1 MPERVMRVVHRAEVP
16 SYRGEVATG
25 IPGDVRIWFIALLAI
40 QGFHLVEH
48 LTQVVQRYFLGIPN
62 GAGILGS
69 VADIEPV
76 HFLYNA
82 GYFALLVLVCVQLD
96 LVRDG
101 PERVGRHVFALM
113 VFTLFFQGYHVVEH
127 VAKMIQYLQLS
138 MQNGT
143 GGILG
148 TGPGAMLPLFP
159 VPLLH
164 LGYNLMAY
172 LPAVLAFVLLL
183 RPKPATRTVTLAEAA

>member
-1 MPERVMRVVHRAEVP
+1 MPERVMGAARRAEAP
-16 SYRGEVATG
+16 SYRGELATG
-25 IPGDVRIWFIALLAI
+25 IPGDVRLWFVILLAI

-48 LTQVVQRYFLGIPN
+48 VTQVVQRYLLGIPN

-82 GYFALLVLVCVQLD
+82 GYFALLVLVCVQLG

-101 PERVGRHVFALM
+101 PDRVGRLVFALL
-113 VFTLFFQGYHVVEH
+113 VFTLLFQGYHVVEH
-127 VAKMIQYLQLS
+127 VAKLIQYLQLG

-148 TGPGAMLPLFP
+148 TGPGALAPLFP

-164 LGYNLMAY
+164 LGYNLIAY
-172 LPAVLAFVLLL
+172 LPVVLAFVLLL
-183 RPKPATRTVTLAEAA
+183 RPKAAPHAAALARAA

>member
-1 MPERVMRVVHRAEVP
+1 MSVVQRAEEP
-16 SYRGEVATG
+16 SYRRELATA
-25 IPGDVRIWFIALLAI
+25 IPGDVRLWFVVLLAI

-48 LTQVVQRYFLGIPN
+48 ITQVVQRYFLGIPN

-76 HFLYNA
+76 HFVYNV
-82 GYFALLVLVCVQLD
+82 GYFALLVLVCVQLG

-101 PERVGRHVFALM
+101 PSRVGRLVFGLL

-127 VAKMIQYLQLS
+127 VAKMVQYLQLG

-148 TGPGAMLPLFP
+148 TGPGAVVPLFP
-159 VPLLH
+159 VALLH

-172 LPAVLAFVLLL
+172 LPAALAFVLLL
-183 RPKPATRTVTLAEAA
+183 RPPKAGERNVTIAEAA